1 FRLARRGRAMAE
13 GGRVILVGD
22 PPSAVVD
29 PPLFVAGVRAR
40 YGRIPRFMA
49 HALWFRLPVLRDLAA
64 RYRLVPAGTLEAA
77 GRALVEDRMLMLF
90 PGGASEA
97 GVRSYPAAPYRLK
110 GGGRL
115 RFLHPGLGP
124 GARHR
129 FVAGGANA

>member
-97 GVRSYPAAPYRLK
+97 GGRSYRDEPYRLK
-110 GGGRL
+110 GGGPPRVLPPAPGPHARTVFGPRL
-115 RFLHPGLGP
+115 
-124 GARHR
+124 
-129 FVAGGANA
+129 